1 MAATD
6 QVRDD
11 EGPLHVMVETAQCA
25 LSGCVPCCAK
35 VLINQG
41 ASTSLPNARPE
52 TCFRLVRAA
61 NSTKKPRVTSI
72 GLYRQGQ
79 SILTVGD
86 GDFSF
91 SLALARALKGA
102 RVVATSYESHASLA
116 KVYGT
121 ACIDTLRELE
131 QLGAVVAHGVDAAEL
146 GTTLPAGAV
155 PTGGFDRVVW
165 NFPCA
170 SALPLHRPCSTPAPP
185 LHRPCTAPAPP
196 LRRLCAASAPPAAPL
211 HRRIASSAALP
222 LCRCVARSADGA
234 VMSGAGAGADAR
246 GSVDIEANRR
256 LVARFCTGGA
266 ALLAAQGELHIT
278 HKVVPDR
285 VALARRALERRWA
298 VWRKRCGGQTLS
310 PTATLGRWGCSS
322 GTSSSRGCRR
332 RRSPPPARRQLARA
346 RQACSSTLAQ
356 WRSTGRRI
364 LRIGRARCA
373 ARRGRP
379 RATLRPPP

>member
-1 MAATD
+1 MAATAPAAD
-6 QVRDD
+6 HLRDD
-11 EGPLHVMVETAQCA
+11 EGPLHVMVETVQCA

-131 QLGAVVAHGVDAAEL
+131 QLGAIVAHGVDAAEL
-146 GTTLPAGAV
+146 GTTLPAGAL
-155 PTGGFDRVVW
+155 PADGFHRIVW

-170 SALPLHRPCSTPAPP
+170 PAPP
-185 LHRPCTAPAPP
+185 LHRPCTALAPP
-196 LRRLCAASAPPAAPL
+196 LCRLCAASAQPLHQPPRLCTAASPHLQPYPGAGASPAAP
-211 HRRIASSAALP
+211 
-222 LCRCVARSADGA
+222 
-234 VMSGAGAGADAR
+234 
-246 GSVDIEANRR
+246 
-256 LVARFCTGGA
+256 
-266 ALLAAQGELHIT
+266 
-278 HKVVPDR
+278 
-285 VALARRALERRWA
+285 
-298 VWRKRCGGQTLS
+298 
-310 PTATLGRWGCSS
+310 TA
-322 GTSSSRGCRR
+322 
-332 RRSPPPARRQLARA
+332 P
-346 RQACSSTLAQ
+346 
-356 WRSTGRRI
+356 
-364 LRIGRARCA
+364 
-373 ARRGRP
+373 
-379 RATLRPPP
+379 

>member
-1 MAATD
+1 MPAPSATAD
-6 QVRDD
+6 HLRDD
-11 EGPLHVMVETAQCA
+11 EGPLHVMVETVQCA

-41 ASTSLPNARPE
+41 ASTALPNARPE

-61 NSTKKPRVTSI
+61 NSTKMPRVASI

-116 KVYGT
+116 KVYGA
-121 ACIDTLRELE
+121 ACTDALRELE

-146 GTTLPAGAV
+146 GTTLPVGAV

-170 SALPLHRPCSTPAPP
+170 SAPP
-185 LHRPCTAPAPP
+185 LHRLCTASAQP
-196 LRRLCAASAPPAAPL
+196 LHHLCAASAPPLHHPPLL

-222 LCRCVARSADGA
+222 PVQ
-234 VMSGAGAGADAR
+234 V
-246 GSVDIEANRR
+246 RR
-256 LVARFCTGGA
+256 PR
-266 ALLAAQGELHIT
+266 H
-278 HKVVPDR
+278 
-285 VALARRALERRWA
+285 
-298 VWRKRCGGQTLS
+298 
-310 PTATLGRWGCSS
+310 
-322 GTSSSRGCRR
+322 RR
-332 RRSPPPARRQLARA
+332 RRDVWRGCGGRRARRCGYRSEP
-346 RQACSSTLAQ
+346 QAGGALLH
-356 WRSTGRRI
+356 GRRGAAGGA
-364 LRIGRARCA
+364 GRATHHA
-373 ARRGRP
+373 
-379 RATLRPPP
+379 

>member
-1 MAATD
+1 MPEPSATAD
-6 QVRDD
+6 HLRDD
-11 EGPLHVMVETAQCA
+11 EGPLHVMVETVQCA

-41 ASTSLPNARPE
+41 ASTALPNARPE

-61 NSTKKPRVTSI
+61 NSTKMPRVISI

-121 ACIDTLRELE
+121 ACTDALHELE
-131 QLGAVVAHGVDAAEL
+131 QIGAVVAHGVDAAEL

-170 SALPLHRPCSTPAPP
+170 SAPR
-185 LHRPCTAPAPP
+185 LHRPCTASAPP
-196 LRRLCAASAPPAAPL
+196 LHRVCTASAPRLHHPPRLCTAASPHMQPYPCAGASPAAP
-211 HRRIASSAALP
+211 
-222 LCRCVARSADGA
+222 
-234 VMSGAGAGADAR
+234 
-246 GSVDIEANRR
+246 
-256 LVARFCTGGA
+256 TG
-266 ALLAAQGELHIT
+266 
-278 HKVVPDR
+278 P
-285 VALARRALERRWA
+285 
-298 VWRKRCGGQTLS
+298 
-310 PTATLGRWGCSS
+310 
-322 GTSSSRGCRR
+322 
-332 RRSPPPARRQLARA
+332 
-346 RQACSSTLAQ
+346 
-356 WRSTGRRI
+356 
-364 LRIGRARCA
+364 
-373 ARRGRP
+373 
-379 RATLRPPP
+379 

>member
-1 MAATD
+1 MPAPSATAD
-6 QVRDD
+6 HLRDD
-11 EGPLHVMVETAQCA
+11 EGPLHVMVETVQCA

-41 ASTSLPNARPE
+41 ASTALPNARPE

-61 NSTKKPRVTSI
+61 NSTKMPRVASI
-72 GLYRQGQ
+72 GLYRQRQ

-116 KVYGT
+116 KVYGA
-121 ACIDTLRELE
+121 ACTDALRELE

-146 GTTLPAGAV
+146 GTTLPVGAV

-170 SALPLHRPCSTPAPP
+170 SAPPLHRLCTTSAPP
-185 LHRPCTAPAPP
+185 LHCLCTASAAP
-196 LRRLCAASAPPAAPL
+196 LRRLCAASAPPLHHPPPL
-211 HRRIASSAALP
+211 HRHIASSAALP
-222 LCRCVARSADGA
+222 LCRCVARGSDGA

-246 GSVDIEANRR
+246 GGADIEANRR
-256 LVARFCTGGA
+256 LVARFCAGGA

-278 HKVVPDR
+278 HKV
-285 VALARRALERRWA
+285 AARRAL
-298 VWRKRCGGQTLS
+298 G
-310 PTATLGRWGCSS
+310 
-322 GTSSSRGCRR
+322 
-332 RRSPPPARRQLARA
+332 
-346 RQACSSTLAQ
+346 
-356 WRSTGRRI
+356 
-364 LRIGRARCA
+364 
-373 ARRGRP
+373 
-379 RATLRPPP
+379 

>member
-1 MAATD
+1 MTSVPTRRLGTSEPDVLNMAATSMAD

-116 KVYGT
+116 KVYGM

-155 PTGGFDRVVW
+155 PAGGFDRVVW

-170 SALPLHRPCSTPAPP
+170 PAPP

-196 LRRLCAASAPPAAPL
+196 LHRPCTASAPPLHQPPCLCTAA
-211 HRRIASSAALP
+211 
-222 LCRCVARSADGA
+222 
-234 VMSGAGAGADAR
+234 
-246 GSVDIEANRR
+246 
-256 LVARFCTGGA
+256 
-266 ALLAAQGELHIT
+266 
-278 HKVVPDR
+278 
-285 VALARRALERRWA
+285 
-298 VWRKRCGGQTLS
+298 S
-310 PTATLGRWGCSS
+310 PHLQ
-322 GTSSSRGCRR
+322 
-332 RRSPPPARRQLARA
+332 PHP
-346 RQACSSTLAQ
+346 
-356 WRSTGRRI
+356 
-364 LRIGRARCA
+364 
-373 ARRGRP
+373 
-379 RATLRPPP
+379 